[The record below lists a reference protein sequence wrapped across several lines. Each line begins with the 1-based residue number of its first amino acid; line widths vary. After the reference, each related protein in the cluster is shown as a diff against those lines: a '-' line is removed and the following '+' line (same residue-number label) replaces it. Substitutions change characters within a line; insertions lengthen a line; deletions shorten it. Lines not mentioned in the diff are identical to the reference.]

1 MKAHPDFNHCTVMYV
16 NIFLAEAEIASEAYI
31 YFYPILVDMYASYHV
46 GIWPHTSDYVSVNN
60 FVHSYIVEWS
70 NSSATDPCLDI
81 LYSRA
86 YLDLENPL
94 VLNIYQISLRRYV
107 CALENKGI
115 GNLKHDSF
123 ASQLAYC

>member
-1 MKAHPDFNHCTVMYV
+1 MYIT
-16 NIFLAEAEIASEAYI
+16 IFLAEAEIAREAYI
-31 YFYPILVDMYASYHV
+31 YFYPILVDMYSSYNV
-46 GIWPHTSDYVSVNN
+46 GIWPHTSEYFSINN

-94 VLNIYQISLRRYV
+94 VLNIPDIPQKV
-107 CALENKGI
+107 CVCTGKQGDWKMIRLF
-115 GNLKHDSF
+115 HS
-123 ASQLAYC
+123 